1 MKKIQIFIPG
11 SVGGAERVCV
21 TIGKILIHA
30 GFDVVFCIENRGST
44 PIEQFIPS
52 GINKN
57 YYPHKRHS
65 ISHLFKMVKL
75 IRQEQPDVVFA
86 PCRYLSRDVI
96 LAAKMASTGCKIIV
110 RSDNPLK
117 TLDGKGRLFVK
128 KIFPFA
134 DIVIAQ
140 QEEMRQE
147 LINDI
152 PLPPEKVVTIQN
164 PIDTETINEKAKAG
178 SPYNNKDEVRYV
190 WVAGVRESGT
200 KGHDILLKAFQ
211 IVKKNIPQA
220 HLYFV
225 GKYLEEGKYYLSLKK
240 YVEVNGLTDSV
251 HFVGYDENP
260 YRWVKHA
267 DCFVL
272 PSRMEGLPNAMV
284 EAMYLGKPVVATRC
298 LPIIDRMV
306 EDGVNGYKVEVED
319 YENMAVTMARALE
332 LKNAQMIYQP
342 SSNEKIEDLFNS
354 VSKWKR

>member
-30 GFDVVFCIENRGST
+30 GFDVVFCIENRGIT

-52 GINKN
+52 GINKK
-57 YYPHKRHS
+57 YYQHKRHS
-65 ISHLFKMVKL
+65 VFHLFKMAKL

-96 LAAKMASTGCKIIV
+96 LAVKMARADCKIIV
-110 RSDNPLK
+110 RSDNPLIELNK
-117 TLDGKGRLFVK
+117 LGRWLVK
-128 KIFPFA
+128 KTFPFA
-134 DIVIAQ
+134 DVVIAQ

-152 PLPPEKVVTIQN
+152 PLPSEKVITIQN
-164 PIDTETINEKAKAG
+164 PIDTETINEKAKAD
-178 SPYNNKDEVRYV
+178 SPFNNKDEVRYV

-200 KGHDILLKAFQ
+200 KGHDILLKAFK
-211 IVKKNIPQA
+211 IVKKNNSQA
-220 HLYFV
+220 HLFFV
-225 GKYLEEGKYYLSLKK
+225 GKYLEKGKYYLSLKK

-260 YRWVKHA
+260 YRWVKYS

-306 EDGVNGYKVEVED
+306 EDGVNGYKVEVGD
-319 YENMAVTMARALE
+319 YEKMAVAMVRAIG
-332 LKNAQMIYQP
+332 LKNVRLKYQP

-354 VSKWKR
+354 FC

>member
-30 GFDVVFCIENRGST
+30 GFDVVFCIENRGIT
-44 PIEQFIPS
+44 DIENFLPDKVNRYIYQHRNFAS
-52 GINKN
+52 F
-57 YYPHKRHS
+57 
-65 ISHLFKMVKL
+65 HLFKMAKL
-75 IRQEQPDVVFA
+75 IRKEQPDVVFA

-96 LAAKMASTGCKIIV
+96 LAAKMANSGCKIIA

-190 WVAGVRESGT
+190 WVARVRESGT
-200 KGHDILLKAFQ
+200 KGHDILLKAFK
-211 IVKKNIPQA
+211 IVKKNNPQA

-225 GKYLEEGKYYLSLKK
+225 GKYLEEGKYYQSLKK
-240 YVEVNGLTDSV
+240 YVEENGLTDSV

-272 PSRMEGLPNAMV
+272 PSRVEGLPNALV

-306 EDGVNGYKVEVED
+306 EDGVNGYKVEVGD
-319 YENMAVTMARALE
+319 YDNMAVAMESAPE
-332 LKNAQMIYQP
+332 LKNVQMTYQP
-342 SSNEKIEDLFNS
+342 SSTEQIIDLFNS
-354 VSKWKR
+354 VSK